1 MIKEF
6 STDQQLIE
14 GMRENRNAAFNHIYK
29 NVYPSIQAL
38 IKRNSG
44 SEENARD
51 IFQEAMIIFYEK
63 VLSTDFELTASVQTY
78 LYAVSRNL
86 WLKYLRD
93 NKREIPVD
101 LQDHKSEN
109 LMREENPFFKNDRVN
124 TLTKSVHQYLDK
136 LGNPCRK
143 ILIYYYYFKLSMDA
157 IAERLG
163 YSNANSVKSQKYK
176 CIERL
181 KKTVPDNLKTLL
193 YTN

>member
-1 MIKEF
+1 
-6 STDQQLIE
+6 
-14 GMRENRNAAFNHIYK
+14 
-29 NVYPSIQAL
+29 L

-44 SEENARD
+44 TEENARD

-63 VLSTDFELTASVQTY
+63 VLRTDFELTASVQTY

-86 WLKYLRD
+86 WLKFLRD
-93 NKREIPVD
+93 NRREIPVD
-101 LQDHKSEN
+101 LQDQKSEN
-109 LMREENPFFKNDRVN
+109 LMRDENPFFKNDRVN

-143 ILIYYYYFKLSMDA
+143 ILIYYYYFKLSMDD

-163 YSNANSVKSQKYK
+163 YSNSNSVKSQKYK

>member
-38 IKRNSG
+38 IQRNSG
-44 SEENARD
+44 TEENARD

-63 VLSTDFELTASVQTY
+63 VLRTDFELTASVQTY

-86 WLKYLRD
+86 WLKFLRD
-93 NKREIPVD
+93 NRREIPVD
-101 LQDHKSEN
+101 LQDQKSEN
-109 LMREENPFFKNDRVN
+109 LMRDENPFFKNDRVN

-136 LGNPCRK
+136 LGNPCRN

-163 YSNANSVKSQKYK
+163 YSNSNSVKSQKYK